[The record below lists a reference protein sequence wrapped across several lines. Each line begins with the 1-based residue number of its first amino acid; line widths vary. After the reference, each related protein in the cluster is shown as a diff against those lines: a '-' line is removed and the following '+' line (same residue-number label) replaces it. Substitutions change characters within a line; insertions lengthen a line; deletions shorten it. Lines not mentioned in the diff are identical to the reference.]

1 MDIFWLAVVTAV
13 FGAWLASWVFTY
25 VPVFKEIGA
34 TLHISGLKAWEWPL
48 AFLAYMVLKY
58 TYNLFI
64 AFIKRTVEL

>member
-1 MDIFWLAVVTAV
+1 MDIFWSAVATAV
-13 FGAWLASWVFTY
+13 FGAWLASRVFTH

-34 TLHISGLKAWEWPL
+34 ALGISGLKAWQWSL
-48 AFLAYMVLKY
+48 AFLAYMVLEY

>member
-1 MDIFWLAVVTAV
+1 MLFWSAVATAV
-13 FGAWLASWVFTY
+13 FGAWLASWVFTH

-34 TLHISGLKAWEWPL
+34 ALGISSLKAWQWSL
-48 AFLAYMVLKY
+48 AFLAYMVLEY